1 MYKCSCSA
9 RSERTE
15 SSSVS
20 SATLVKQLFKL
31 WAKDVLFSLYIKTLC
46 INYKNINILEIAQQV
61 NPEHILSTILSVPI
75 SYMFCTDCVG
85 YRIMFQTIKLLSHV
99 SSSLKVFPSGIS
111 PRPHLYFYR
120 VLKVKHVFVQK
131 PLSLSNFSSA
141 KTPFL

>member
-1 MYKCSCSA
+1 MCKCSCSA

-31 WAKDVLFSLYIKTLC
+31 WGKYVLFSLYIKTLH
-46 INYKNINILEIAQQV
+46 INYKNVNILEIAQQV
-61 NPEHILSTILSVPI
+61 NPEYILSTIVSVPI

-85 YRIMFQTIKLLSHV
+85 YRIMFQAIKLLTHV
-99 SSSLKVFPSGIS
+99 SSSLEVFPSGIS
-111 PRPHLYFYR
+111 PRPHLYFYC
-120 VLKVKHVFVQK
+120 VLKAKHVFVQK